1 MEQSAGSAPVLAEA
15 NAHPDTRA
23 GVGNA
28 TRSSA
33 RGAPGPPSSFAD
45 LMDESGKKRD
55 LRKMKMVATSFL
67 VAATVVYLVC
77 CWLGSNGIGG
87 SWVGYV
93 RAASEA
99 GMVGALADWF
109 AVTALFRH
117 PLGLPIPHTAIIR
130 KKKDQLGTS
139 LGDFV
144 RTNFLSPDT
153 VATKVNSA
161 QISLRLGTWMADFRH
176 AARVSEESSTIL
188 RAVIGAL
195 RDSDVEQV
203 IDQTIVKRIAE
214 PQWGPPIGRVLAEL
228 LAENRQEPLL
238 DLLAERAH
246 QWALASQ
253 ETLDRIV
260 MRDAPSWA
268 PKFANILLSEKIYR
282 ELVEFTWK
290 IRSQPDHEVRMAANR
305 FLEDFA
311 RDLQYDEAMI
321 AKAERV
327 KAEIMGREEITG
339 MARATWRAAKRMILE
354 SADDPNSTLRRKIS
368 ENVQQLGQRL
378 VDEPELTKQVDAWV
392 ERGVRYLV
400 ANYGSEIAA
409 LISDTVARWD
419 AEEASRKIELQAGR
433 DLQFIRINGTVVG
446 SLAGLAI
453 YAVSHLLFPGF

>member
-1 MEQSAGSAPVLAEA
+1 
-15 NAHPDTRA
+15 
-23 GVGNA
+23 
-28 TRSSA
+28 
-33 RGAPGPPSSFAD
+33 
-45 LMDESGKKRD
+45 MDESGKKRD
-55 LRKMKMVATSFL
+55 LRKMKIVATGFL
-67 VAATVVYLVC
+67 VGATLVYLFC
-77 CWLGSNGIGG
+77 CWLGSRGAGG
-87 SWVGYV
+87 NWIGYV

-144 RTNFLSPDT
+144 RANFLSPDT
-153 VATKVNSA
+153 VAEKVNSA
-161 QISLRLGTWMADFRH
+161 QISLRLGRWMADANH

-195 RDSDVEQV
+195 RDEDVEQV
-203 IDQTIVKRIAE
+203 IDNTIVKRIAE
-214 PQWGPPIGRVLAEL
+214 PQWGPPLGRVLAEL
-228 LAENRQEPLL
+228 LAENRQAPLL

-246 QWALASQ
+246 QWALGSQ
-253 ETLDRIV
+253 ETIDRIV

-268 PKFANILLSEKIYR
+268 PKFVNVLLSERIYR

-290 IRSQPDHEVRMAANR
+290 IRSQPDHEVRLAANR

-311 RDLQYDEAMI
+311 HDLQYDEAMI
-321 AKAERV
+321 IKAERV

-354 SADDPNSTLRRKIS
+354 SADDPHSTLRRKIT

-378 VDEPELTKQVDAWV
+378 VDESELRGKVDSWV

-400 ANYGSEIAA
+400 ANYGSEIAT

-419 AEEASRKIELQAGR
+419 ADEASRKIELQAGR

-453 YAVSHLLFPGF
+453 YAVSHLLFPGWSA

>member
-15 NAHPDTRA
+15 NAHPETRA

-28 TRSSA
+28 TRPAS
-33 RGAPGPPSSFAD
+33 RGAPEPPSSFAD

-55 LRKMKMVATSFL
+55 LRKMKMVATGFL
-67 VAATVVYLVC
+67 AAATVVYLVC
-77 CWLGSNGIGG
+77 CWLGSRDIGG

-161 QISLRLGTWMADFRH
+161 QISLRLGTWMADPGH

-290 IRSQPDHEVRMAANR
+290 IRSQPDHEVRLAANR

-327 KAEIMGREEITG
+327 KTEIMGREEITG

-354 SADDPNSTLRRKIS
+354 SADDPGSTLRRKIS

-419 AEEASRKIELQAGR
+419 ADEASRKIELQAGR

>member
-1 MEQSAGSAPVLAEA
+1 MEQSAGSAPALADA
-15 NAHPDTRA
+15 NANPET
-23 GVGNA
+23 GPEVGNA
-28 TRSSA
+28 TRAPA
-33 RGAPGPPSSFAD
+33 RGTPASPSSFAD
-45 LMDESGKKRD
+45 LMDEAGKRRD
-55 LRKMKMVATSFL
+55 LRKMKMVATGFL
-67 VAATVVYLVC
+67 VAATIVYLIC
-77 CWLGSNGIGG
+77 CWLGSRGVGG
-87 SWVGYV
+87 DWIGYV

-153 VATKVNSA
+153 VATKVQSA
-161 QISLRLGTWMADFRH
+161 QISLRLGTWMADPDH

-195 RDSDVEQV
+195 RDADVEQV

-214 PQWGPPIGRVLAEL
+214 PQWGPPIGRVLTEL

-290 IRSQPDHEVRMAANR
+290 IRSQPDHEVRLAANR

-311 RDLQYDEAMI
+311 RDLQYDDAMI

-327 KAEIMGREEITG
+327 KTEIMGREEITG
-339 MARATWRAAKRMILE
+339 MAQATWRVAKRMILE
-354 SADDPNSTLRRKIS
+354 SADDPGSTLRRKVS

-378 VDEPELTKQVDAWV
+378 VDEPDLRKQVDAWV

-419 AEEASRKIELQAGR
+419 ADEASRKIELQAGR